1 MAKSKVVD
9 PTAPPSM
16 IKDVLAKRNEHRLVI
31 IAAGVALFAFISL
44 IPGMAAA
51 VSIVALVGDPND
63 LVEGA
68 ESALEAAPEET
79 AGFLVAQLENIV
91 GNSGAAGVAAI
102 VGILLA
108 TFSASAAMGHLMEGL
123 NVIYGRTESRNFV
136 VKKITAILLM
146 LGALI
151 TMAILMFGIAAVPPL
166 VAGFIDSSVVGIL
179 VNIGRFPVIAVV
191 MAIALGVLYR
201 FGPAPD
207 NSRFNELLPGGK
219 QPLIT
224 RGGAIGTVLVIGFS
238 AVLGIAGQFLSLAG
252 AAYGT
257 LATIIVV
264 LKWLHLLAQGLLLG
278 AEVDAHTQRQRV
290 WNSRINAGLPAIRP
304 EEAIAAAA

>member
-1 MAKSKVVD
+1 ML
-9 PTAPPSM
+9 
-16 IKDVLAKRNEHRLVI
+16 KDVLAKQKEHRLPIV
-31 IAAGVALFAFISL
+31 AAGVALFAFISL
-44 IPGMAAA
+44 IPAMAAA
-51 VSIVALVGDPND
+51 VSIVALVGDPDD

-68 ESALEAAPEET
+68 ESALEAAPDET
-79 AGFLVAQLENIV
+79 RQFLVAQLENIV
-91 GNSGAAGVAAI
+91 ANSGAAGVAAV

-123 NVIYGRTESRNFV
+123 NIIYGRTESRNFV
-136 VKKITAILLM
+136 VKKLTAVLLM

-166 VAGFIDSSVVGIL
+166 VAGFIDSSAVSVL

-207 NSRFNELLPGGK
+207 GSRSKELLPGGK
-219 QPLIT
+219 QPIIT
-224 RGGAIGTVLVIGFS
+224 RGGAIGTVLVLVFS

-264 LKWLHLLAQGLLLG
+264 LKWLHLLTQGVLLG
-278 AEVDAHTQRQRV
+278 AEVDAHTRRQQV
-290 WNSRINAGLPAIRP
+290 WNSRINAGLPAVRP
-304 EEAIAAAA
+304 EAPIAAAA